1 MPWCVRIFYRLS
13 NNETMMKKSNSR
25 FLATMAQALTSLVF
39 VLATLLPCTASYA
52 VETVY
57 IGIQA
62 IRPKEQMLKQW
73 QPLRDAL
80 KQAIPERDF
89 TFVPLAHEEMES
101 AVASRQLDFVLTNP
115 AHFVLM
121 ANRSGLSSPLATLN
135 DVDNGQPM
143 PVFGGVIFCRT
154 EQTELNTLADIRGKT
169 IAATGANAFGS
180 YQMQAYELSLAGIR
194 LPQDGKVLFTGLP
207 QDKVV
212 AEVMSGRAEIGF
224 VRTGLLEKMAQEGK
238 IDIKQIKIINP
249 QRMSGYTARL
259 STRLYPNWA
268 FAALPN
274 IDERLARKVTTVLLA
289 LEDNTAATHAIGI
302 QGFVI
307 PADYL
312 PVENMLRALHVP
324 PFEALPE
331 FTVQDVWQK
340 YRLWILF
347 ILVGSLAILSLVITM
362 LMLNR
367 RLRMSEERL
376 RLATTAGNIGI
387 WDWDIAN
394 NVLTWDASMYSLY
407 GIRTEDFCGAY
418 DAWSKTLH
426 PDDRQFTEAE
436 IQAALR
442 GEREYAPEFRI
453 VRTDGSVR
461 DMKADSKTYY
471 DSQGKAL
478 RMVGINIDLTE
489 RKQAEERF
497 RQLFANMSSGAVVYR
512 AVDEGEDFIFVDFNS
527 AVERIERLTRDELIG
542 KRVTEAFP
550 SIRKMGLLET
560 FKRVWKSGQPEH
572 YPLSFYSDNK
582 ISGWR
587 ENYAYR
593 LTSGE
598 LVVIY
603 DDVTARKQAE
613 EALKRYKDHLEEEVQ
628 TRTADLILARDAAE
642 AANKAKSVF
651 LTSINHEL
659 RTPLNAILGFS
670 NLLRQDTKLR
680 PEQRTNLDIIN
691 RSGEHLLTLINDV
704 LEMAKI
710 EAGKTQLNITPFDFG
725 ALVRDVA
732 DMMHMRTQEKGLRL
746 LVDQSSE
753 FPRYVKSDEARL
765 RQVLINLVGNAIKFT
780 RQGGVTMRF
789 GIKPHDVTHHLLIEI
804 EDSGIGISA
813 EDQQNLFKPFIQMG
827 ALPGDNKGTG
837 LGLAI
842 TKQFV
847 QLMGGTISVESTL
860 GKGSLFRVELPFSK
874 VDASELSELDASG
887 QDEVAG
893 LEPGQPAYRIL
904 IVEDQL
910 ENQLLLTQLMQR
922 IGLEVK
928 LAEDGKQGVQL
939 FKSWQPHL
947 IWMDR
952 RMPVMD
958 GVEATQIIRQLPG
971 GKEVKIVAVT
981 ASALMEERDEM
992 LTAGMDDFVRKP
1004 YRFNEIYDSLSR
1016 QLGVRYTYNEM
1027 RDNPEKSPP
1036 VALTAEMLEVLPPA
1050 LRSELKAALE
1060 SLTEERIDAALQK
1073 VESHDA
1079 ALHSVLSRLVE
1090 NFDYPSILNALRSNG
1105 SETEA

>member
-1 MPWCVRIFYRLS
+1 MKFHLDSQLQKTVARSARGVGILMLFMLGVFFTSVSYGGTSANELLNADERAWLEKNRPRLVLAVETGYAPFVFIDSKGQPAGLAQDYVRLIEAKLGVQFNQKRFASLDEIFQKVRGGEVQIVNAITNTPTRAKFLS
-13 NNETMMKKSNSR
+13 ITEPFISVPNVIIVRNDRTGK
-25 FLATMAQALTSLVF
+25 MAEHDLQGVTVSLVKSYAITEYMENRGLNLTTDIVPDDLSALLNVSF
-39 VLATLLPCTASYA
+39 GRSDVAVIDLATASYL
-52 VETVY
+52 
-57 IGIQA
+57 ISQKGITN
-62 IRPKEQMLKQW
+62 
-73 QPLRDAL
+73 LRVAGEVSYDIQL
-80 KQAIPERDF
+80 SLG
-89 TFVPLAHEEMES
+89 VPLDE
-101 AVASRQLDFVLTNP
+101 
-115 AHFVLM
+115 
-121 ANRSGLSSPLATLN
+121 
-135 DVDNGQPM
+135 
-143 PVFGGVIFCRT
+143 PV
-154 EQTELNTLADIRGKT
+154 
-169 IAATGANAFGS
+169 
-180 YQMQAYELSLAGIR
+180 
-194 LPQDGKVLFTGLP
+194 
-207 QDKVV
+207 
-212 AEVMSGRAEIGF
+212 
-224 VRTGLLEKMAQEGK
+224 
-238 IDIKQIKIINP
+238 
-249 QRMSGYTARL
+249 
-259 STRLYPNWA
+259 
-268 FAALPN
+268 
-274 IDERLARKVTTVLLA
+274 
-289 LEDNTAATHAIGI
+289 
-302 QGFVI
+302 
-307 PADYL
+307 
-312 PVENMLRALHVP
+312 
-324 PFEALPE
+324 
-331 FTVQDVWQK
+331 
-340 YRLWILF
+340 
-347 ILVGSLAILSLVITM
+347 
-362 LMLNR
+362 
-367 RLRMSEERL
+367 
-376 RLATTAGNIGI
+376 
-387 WDWDIAN
+387 
-394 NVLTWDASMYSLY
+394 LY
-407 GIRTEDFCGAY
+407 GILQKGLSAITDVESQEIKNRWISAAKSQNIFE
-418 DAWSKTLH
+418 S
-426 PDDRQFTEAE
+426 RQFWMV
-436 IQAALR
+436 L
-442 GEREYAPEFRI
+442 
-453 VRTDGSVR
+453 GSVLAIASVIFAIILLWNR
-461 DMKADSKTYY
+461 T
-471 DSQGKAL
+471 L
-478 RMVGINIDLTE
+478 RRQMVL
-489 RKQAEERF
+489 RKQAEMSARASEERF

-512 AVDEGEDFIFVDFNS
+512 AVDEGEDFIFVDINS
-527 AVERIERLTRDELIG
+527 AVERIERLTRDDLIG

-550 SIRKMGLLET
+550 GIRKMGLLET
-560 FKRVWKSGQPEH
+560 FKRVWQSGQPEH
-572 YPLSFYSDNK
+572 YPQSFYSDNK

-587 ENYAYR
+587 ENFAYR

-598 LVVIY
+598 LAVIY
-603 DDVTARKQAE
+603 DDVTPRKQAE

-670 NLLRQDTKLR
+670 NLLRQDAQLR
-680 PEQRTNLDIIN
+680 PEQRNNLDIIN

-704 LEMAKI
+704 LEMARI
-710 EAGKTQLNITPFDFG
+710 EAGKTQLHIAPFDFG

-732 DMMHMRTQEKGLRL
+732 DMMHMRAQEKGLQL
-746 LVDQSSE
+746 LIDQSSE
-753 FPRYVKSDEARL
+753 FPRYIKSDESRL
-765 RQVLINLVGNAIKFT
+765 RQILINLVGNAIKFT
-780 RQGGVTMRF
+780 QQGGVTMRF
-789 GIKPHDVTHHLLIEI
+789 GIKPHDVAHHLLMEV

-813 EDQQNLFKPFIQMG
+813 ENQQQLFQPFIQMG

-893 LEPGQPAYRIL
+893 LEPDQPAYRIL

-958 GVEATQIIRQLPG
+958 GVEASQIIRQLPG

-981 ASALMEERDEM
+981 ASALSEERDEM
-992 LTAGMDDFVRKP
+992 LAVGMDDFVRKP
-1004 YRFNEIYDSLSR
+1004 YRFNEIYDSLTR

-1036 VALTAEMLEVLPPA
+1036 VALTAAMLEVLPPA